1 MRKTWA
7 KIWAWC
13 RKYWHLIALFFAGV
27 AITCAIY
34 NNWKNKKEVL
44 KLRLEKDI
52 LSKRADVVK
61 LEGKKEILNQDL
73 DKNAEEIR
81 LIDLAIKYSNN
92 KIEEKKT
99 RIEDLSMREK
109 LDKFKDMGYK

>member
-1 MRKTWA
+1 MKTWA
-7 KIWAWC
+7 KVWSWL
-13 RKYWHLIALFFAGV
+13 KKNWYLVALFFAGV

-52 LSKRADVVK
+52 LSKKADIVR

-73 DKNAEEIR
+73 GKNAEDIR
-81 LIDLAIKYSNN
+81 LIDLAIKYSKN

-99 RIEDLSMREK
+99 RIEDLNMREK
-109 LDKFKDMGYK
+109 LDKFKDLGYK